1 MYSDPAVTGRL
12 NNKIVDMS
20 NTPKIATGRFI
31 IFMLILSI
39 VLIAAVKFWP
49 RSSRNTGNL
58 TGARENIGVNTN
70 VPKEIQVKYLPASFK
85 FEIDEEDAV
94 AIISNPLRYK
104 REFNDLVRN
113 MNLAILD
120 HVGTRMNLDE
130 SIRGQIRAEYEKS
143 HPYLRNLYYQD
154 FISIQDSTSVLA
166 RAWYSNEAS
175 SATKMLHEV
184 ASKYTCFLVNQIM
197 ATVLETQG
205 GSFFGKGKK
214 VDTPCGIAIQEAL
227 NPMFKRFEESAAI
240 TDFSRSKN
248 MLEERIEKEVIELAT
263 FEIQSKKG
271 LSKQLKT
278 KLFGMNVSTT
288 DLEIS
293 AISVMKIGFDL
304 ENYFSVDLN
313 PKNQVVTI
321 TLPQPKILS
330 RSVYP
335 NLDKL
340 DIGWLRE
347 ISKEDLNRSFEALR
361 EEFVREARREDG
373 FAKAKSHAQ
382 KVMEV
387 MMGPTVSA
395 FNPNYKL
402 RVSFKSGGGLDPDLA
417 IQDKFT
423 DLDN

>member
-143 HPYLRNLYYQD
+143 HP
-154 FISIQDSTSVLA
+154 
-166 RAWYSNEAS
+166 
-175 SATKMLHEV
+175 
-184 ASKYTCFLVNQIM
+184 
-197 ATVLETQG
+197 
-205 GSFFGKGKK
+205 
-214 VDTPCGIAIQEAL
+214 
-227 NPMFKRFEESAAI
+227 
-240 TDFSRSKN
+240 
-248 MLEERIEKEVIELAT
+248 
-263 FEIQSKKG
+263 
-271 LSKQLKT
+271 
-278 KLFGMNVSTT
+278 
-288 DLEIS
+288 
-293 AISVMKIGFDL
+293 
-304 ENYFSVDLN
+304 
-313 PKNQVVTI
+313 
-321 TLPQPKILS
+321 
-330 RSVYP
+330 
-335 NLDKL
+335 
-340 DIGWLRE
+340 
-347 ISKEDLNRSFEALR
+347 
-361 EEFVREARREDG
+361 
-373 FAKAKSHAQ
+373 
-382 KVMEV
+382 
-387 MMGPTVSA
+387 
-395 FNPNYKL
+395 
-402 RVSFKSGGGLDPDLA
+402 
-417 IQDKFT
+417 
-423 DLDN
+423 